1 MALAVYGKHPA
12 KGDFVEQGVPANLK
26 PQLEA
31 WLDQVLAEAR
41 HGLGE
46 AWESVWR
53 GARPVRFWLG
63 EAIWGE
69 RVCGVLMA
77 SADKVGRRFPLV
89 IFAYGEDVPSP
100 VVAPDQQWYCA
111 MEAHLRKV
119 ARLPAFEAPADLLIG
134 APLVPGEASL
144 PAPPDFW
151 AVRPGEDVAGLWADL
166 GLTDH
171 SRASLARSYWWAV
184 GDPPSAEPEPA
195 AAAIAPDAER
205 GEDAGSLGAA
215 EEALP
220 EIPLPKRADEP
231 PGWESPQDDD
241 SPFAT
246 GSDGPALFAPP
257 EIAAPAPLATPTPVA
272 DVVPTKPAVK
282 PAWTQLWA
290 GHGLPSGHVIA
301 WFLRGYDGNG

>member
-12 KGDFVEQGVPANLK
+12 KGDFVEQGVPANLR

-46 AWESVWR
+46 TWESVWR

-69 RVCGVLMA
+69 RVCGVLVA
-77 SADKVGRRFPLV
+77 SLDKVGRRFPLV

-100 VVAPDQQWYCA
+100 VVAPDQGWYA
-111 MEAHLRKV
+111 ALEAHLRQV
-119 ARLPAFEAPADLLIG
+119 VRVPAFEAPADLLIG
-134 APLVPGEASL
+134 VPLVLAGAIA
-144 PAPPDFW
+144 PAPQDFW
-151 AVRPGEDVAGLWADL
+151 AVRPGEDAAGLWADV
-166 GLTDH
+166 GLVDH

-184 GDPPSAEPEPA
+184 GDAALAEPDAAEPA
-195 AAAIAPDAER
+195 KTPDAKCCEDPELR
-205 GEDAGSLGAA
+205 GAV
-215 EEALP
+215 
-220 EIPLPKRADEP
+220 KVEP
-231 PGWESPQDDD
+231 IEKPPARESPQDDD

-246 GSDGPALFAPP
+246 GAGGPALFAPP
-257 EIAAPAPLATPTPVA
+257 EIAVPETAPAPAPVA
-272 DVVPTKPAVK
+272 DIVPEKPAAK